1 MQMMQIMLKISC
13 SRERQTSDDIPQV
26 VAKMPHG
33 EQLCFAIKMKLFWKG
48 RASCHNERSPVL
60 LKAGDV
66 GTRGWGVAWVGAG
79 LEEPLSTRRGE
90 AAVTAA

>member
-1 MQMMQIMLKISC
+1 MMQIMLKIAC
-13 SRERQTSDDIPQV
+13 SRERPTSDDIPQV

-33 EQLCFAIKMKLFWKG
+33 EQLCFAIKMKLLRKG
-48 RASCHNERSPVL
+48 RASWHNERSPVL

-66 GTRGWGVAWVGAG
+66 GTRGWGAAWVGAG
-79 LEEPLSTRRGE
+79 LEEPLSTRQGE